1 MKACHTL
8 LRYAWQETPHDF
20 DEDDSL
26 PKKMEEELFEN
37 EESLK
42 NYR

>member
-8 LRYAWQETPHDF
+8 LRYAWQETSHNF

-26 PKKMEEELFEN
+26 PKKTEEELFEN
-37 EESLK
+37 MELENK
-42 NYR
+42 YR

>member
-8 LRYAWQETPHDF
+8 LRYAWQGSSHNF
-20 DEDDSL
+20 DEDDNL

-37 EESLK
+37 MEPEK
-42 NYR
+42 KYR